1 MQETHRAKLDPAW
14 RCMTRQ
20 RHRAMCEAKVRLE
33 KASKDMF
40 GTMRAKPSR
49 AEAER

>member
-1 MQETHRAKLDPAW
+1 MQETHRAKMEAAW
-14 RCMTRQ
+14 HSMTRQ

-40 GTMRAKPSR
+40 GTMRAKQAR